1 MTHIKHITIIN
12 CVYSIGAIAALEL
25 TIRSK
30 AINDDIL
37 VVMKRFLFSISLSV
51 PSLSPLPSLYL
62 KVAGDMIFD
71 QNFSIEQLLDYFKHK
86 VILFIIINRG

>member
-1 MTHIKHITIIN
+1 MTHIKHVTIIN

-37 VVMKRFLFSISLSV
+37 VVIKRFLFSISLSV
-51 PSLSPLPSLYL
+51 PSLSVPLSP
-62 KVAGDMIFD
+62 
-71 QNFSIEQLLDYFKHK
+71 
-86 VILFIIINRG
+86 LFPPFI